1 MKNISLNFFG
11 EEVSINMPTD
21 LASLRQQISEKFMF
35 SPSDAAEIV
44 VSYAKD
50 LGKKIIQTEQDFVTF
65 ISDKINKVDL
75 DISQDSKLF
84 QQNLKTLEKESQDNK
99 KLLEEAMKKKEDIK
113 KRKETALK
121 NRKTEI
127 KKLEDQIQK
136 IKNEKKKLEQL
147 SKKEEKQFCKQEK
160 DIDKKIN
167 ELQTKLGLNKN
178 KLKSKKPSK
187 TLSMIDDCLQ
197 SKNEEY
203 KKLEEMS
210 IGIVNKINSIVKKI
224 IEHKLKKMHDFEK
237 KLKEKKTE
245 LKPEEKQFFMNYP
258 LFCNDIGRRVDGFS
272 NHIQCETRKLVEDI
286 RNAKKIQK
294 EILCPKRKSIK
305 KEKSIKKDEKKEKK
319 EKKENKKVE
328 KKIEKKEEEKH
339 YFVECNGCKMFPIVG
354 KRYKCETCCNF
365 DFCEKCYEKEKEKHK
380 HNFKTVQPI
389 QFFKQY
395 WESIKKIPNAEG
407 KAIHHGYIC
416 DGCQMEPIIGNRY
429 KCTICDDFDYC
440 DACEE
445 KFRDQHKHPFLK
457 IYKPTMDPL
466 NIKCSLSD
474 PKENKK

>member
-35 SPSDAAEIV
+35 SPSDAAEII

-99 KLLEEAMKKKEDIK
+99 KLLEEALKKKEDIK

-121 NRKTEI
+121 DRKTEI

-178 KLKSKKPSK
+178 KLKSKKLSK

-203 KKLEEMS
+203 KRLET
-210 IGIVNKINSIVKKI
+210 ILTGISTIINTI
-224 IEHKLKKMHDFEK
+224 I
-237 KLKEKKTE
+237 T
-245 LKPEEKQFFMNYP
+245 
-258 LFCNDIGRRVDGFS
+258 
-272 NHIQCETRKLVEDI
+272 
-286 RNAKKIQK
+286 
-294 EILCPKRKSIK
+294 
-305 KEKSIKKDEKKEKK
+305 
-319 EKKENKKVE
+319 
-328 KKIEKKEEEKH
+328 
-339 YFVECNGCKMFPIVG
+339 
-354 KRYKCETCCNF
+354 
-365 DFCEKCYEKEKEKHK
+365 
-380 HNFKTVQPI
+380 
-389 QFFKQY
+389 
-395 WESIKKIPNAEG
+395 
-407 KAIHHGYIC
+407 
-416 DGCQMEPIIGNRY
+416 
-429 KCTICDDFDYC
+429 
-440 DACEE
+440 
-445 KFRDQHKHPFLK
+445 
-457 IYKPTMDPL
+457 
-466 NIKCSLSD
+466 SLI
-474 PKENKK
+474 

>member
-160 DIDKKIN
+160 DTDKI
-167 ELQTKLGLNKN
+167 
-178 KLKSKKPSK
+178 
-187 TLSMIDDCLQ
+187 
-197 SKNEEY
+197 
-203 KKLEEMS
+203 
-210 IGIVNKINSIVKKI
+210 KI
-224 IEHKLKKMHDFEK
+224 IIDNNTHHPIYMKVSDGKYIEHS
-237 KLKEKKTE
+237 
-245 LKPEEKQFFMNYP
+245 
-258 LFCNDIGRRVDGFS
+258 NDIF
-272 NHIQCETRKLVEDI
+272 N
-286 RNAKKIQK
+286 N
-294 EILCPKRKSIK
+294 
-305 KEKSIKKDEKKEKK
+305 
-319 EKKENKKVE
+319 
-328 KKIEKKEEEKH
+328 
-339 YFVECNGCKMFPIVG
+339 M
-354 KRYKCETCCNF
+354 
-365 DFCEKCYEKEKEKHK
+365 
-380 HNFKTVQPI
+380 
-389 QFFKQY
+389 
-395 WESIKKIPNAEG
+395 
-407 KAIHHGYIC
+407 
-416 DGCQMEPIIGNRY
+416 
-429 KCTICDDFDYC
+429 
-440 DACEE
+440 
-445 KFRDQHKHPFLK
+445 
-457 IYKPTMDPL
+457 
-466 NIKCSLSD
+466 
-474 PKENKK
+474 

>member
-147 SKKEEKQFCKQEK
+147 SKKEEKQFCKQ
-160 DIDKKIN
+160 
-167 ELQTKLGLNKN
+167 
-178 KLKSKKPSK
+178 
-187 TLSMIDDCLQ
+187 
-197 SKNEEY
+197 
-203 KKLEEMS
+203 
-210 IGIVNKINSIVKKI
+210 
-224 IEHKLKKMHDFEK
+224 
-237 KLKEKKTE
+237 
-245 LKPEEKQFFMNYP
+245 
-258 LFCNDIGRRVDGFS
+258 
-272 NHIQCETRKLVEDI
+272 
-286 RNAKKIQK
+286 
-294 EILCPKRKSIK
+294 
-305 KEKSIKKDEKKEKK
+305 
-319 EKKENKKVE
+319 
-328 KKIEKKEEEKH
+328 
-339 YFVECNGCKMFPIVG
+339 
-354 KRYKCETCCNF
+354 
-365 DFCEKCYEKEKEKHK
+365 
-380 HNFKTVQPI
+380 
-389 QFFKQY
+389 
-395 WESIKKIPNAEG
+395 
-407 KAIHHGYIC
+407 
-416 DGCQMEPIIGNRY
+416 
-429 KCTICDDFDYC
+429 
-440 DACEE
+440 
-445 KFRDQHKHPFLK
+445 
-457 IYKPTMDPL
+457 
-466 NIKCSLSD
+466 
-474 PKENKK
+474 